1 MTSNEKSA
9 VTFYENE
16 MERAKRNIATI
27 VKNSANLTEVEFSNA
42 ISEQLVH
49 YDEARVYKDS
59 IITFAKCRKKVAIK
73 GGIYVSD

>member
-1 MTSNEKSA
+1 MTPAEKIA

-16 MERAKRNIATI
+16 MDSAKRNIATL

-42 ISEQLVH
+42 IREQLVR

-59 IITFAKCRKKVAIK
+59 ITTFAMCRKRSYK
-73 GGIYVSD
+73 

>member
-9 VTFYENE
+9 LTFYENE
-16 MERAKRNIATI
+16 MERTKRNIANL

-42 ISEQLVH
+42 IREQLVR

-59 IITFAKCRKKVAIK
+59 ITTFAKCRKR
-73 GGIYVSD
+73 GNNVSN

>member
-1 MTSNEKSA
+1 MIPNEKSA

-16 MERAKRNIATI
+16 MKRTKRNIANI

-42 ISEQLVH
+42 IRQELIR

-59 IITFAKCRKKVAIK
+59 ITTFAKCRK
-73 GGIYVSD
+73 GGNNV